1 MPGLPEPG
9 VRIVSLPTVVLSPSV
24 APLPAAALAAGLRT
38 ASVDPAVVLQA
49 AAVAAATPWTALDHL
64 AADRAPMSAPS
75 LPPAPPAVPPPL
87 PVAPAA
93 AAAAALLAASSS
105 ATVALPVV
113 PGAAELTAGW
123 TAGGVVAR
131 PAADRLTLSPATVA
145 LPPDPAAAG
154 RPAAALMLD
163 LLGGLTGEPASRLHL
178 LAASGPDLAA
188 AAAAATPAARGPGEW
203 LQVLVRGI
211 VHGLDERQV
220 DVTLGLSLQRQTGP
234 VAVDAARL
242 ELIRATLEQLAQA
255 TIDLDYPG
263 SAAALAGH
271 SLRFQAVLDPAGL
284 WPMQSFL
291 LSGLLLLGP
300 ARDAAAPTDT
310 PDAAEGCDADDGADG
325 GDHPAPA
332 DDETTEPE
340 APERDEG
347 ALATPAASEWPAD
360 GGPPLISARQW
371 LDLELRHWRRQLR
384 SWMQLPMARPPPTP
398 GSAAHRRL

>member
-9 VRIVSLPTVVLSPSV
+9 VRIVSLPTVLLSP
-24 APLPAAALAAGLRT
+24 PAAPSPAGALAAGLRT

-64 AADRAPMSAPS
+64 AADRAPMSVPS
-75 LPPAPPAVPPPL
+75 SPIAPPAVPPQS

-93 AAAAALLAASSS
+93 AAAAAALLAPSLS
-105 ATVALPVV
+105 ATASATGAVPVV
-113 PGAAELTAGW
+113 PGAAGLAVGWSAGW
-123 TAGGVVAR
+123 GAAR

-145 LPPDPAAAG
+145 LPPDPFAAG

-178 LAASGPDLAA
+178 LAAGGPDLAA
-188 AAAAATPAARGPGEW
+188 AAAAAMPAARGPGEW

-234 VAVDAARL
+234 VPVDAARL

-300 ARDAAAPTDT
+300 AREAAAPTDA
-310 PDAAEGCDADDGADG
+310 PDVAEACDADEGS
-325 GDHPAPA
+325 DHQASE
-332 DDETTEPE
+332 DDEAAEPE
-340 APERDEG
+340 DPARDEG
-347 ALATPAASEWPAD
+347 ALAAPAASELPAD

-384 SWMQLPMARPPPTP
+384 SWMQLPLAPPLGSMAQR
-398 GSAAHRRL
+398 GR

>member
-1 MPGLPEPG
+1 M
-9 VRIVSLPTVVLSPSV
+9 RIVSLPTVVLSP
-24 APLPAAALAAGLRT
+24 PAAPSPAGALAAGLRT

-64 AADRAPMSAPS
+64 AADRAPMPVPS
-75 LPPAPPAVPPPL
+75 SPVVVPAVPPQL

-93 AAAAALLAASSS
+93 AAAAALLAPSLS
-105 ATVALPVV
+105 ATASATGAVPVV
-113 PGAAELTAGW
+113 PGAAGLAVGWSAGW
-123 TAGGVVAR
+123 GAAR

-178 LAASGPDLAA
+178 LAAGGPDLAA
-188 AAAAATPAARGPGEW
+188 AAAAAMPAARGPGEW

-234 VAVDAARL
+234 VPVDAARL

-291 LSGLLLLGP
+291 LSGLLILGP
-300 ARDAAAPTDT
+300 AREAAAPTDA
-310 PDAAEGCDADDGADG
+310 PDAAEDCDADDTDDG
-325 GDHPAPA
+325 NEHQASA
-332 DDETTEPE
+332 DDEAAEPE
-340 APERDEG
+340 APAHGDEP
-347 ALATPAASEWPAD
+347 LAAPVASELPAD

-384 SWMQLPMARPPPTP
+384 QWMQLPMATLPPVP
-398 GSAAHRRL
+398 GSMAQRGR

>member
-1 MPGLPEPG
+1 MPGLPEPV
-9 VRIVSLPTVVLSPSV
+9 VRIVSLPTVVLSPPA
-24 APLPAAALAAGLRT
+24 APLPAGLRT

-49 AAVAAATPWTALDHL
+49 AAVVAATPWTALDHL
-64 AADRAPMSAPS
+64 AADRAPMSVPS
-75 LPPAPPAVPPPL
+75 SPVVPPAVPPL
-87 PVAPAA
+87 SPVAPAA
-93 AAAAALLAASSS
+93 AAVAALLAPVSS
-105 ATVALPVV
+105 ATGALPVV
-113 PGAAELTAGW
+113 PGAAGPTAGW
-123 TAGGVVAR
+123 TAGWVAAR

-178 LAASGPDLAA
+178 LAAGGPDLAA
-188 AAAAATPAARGPGEW
+188 ATATVTPAARGPGEW

-234 VAVDAARL
+234 VPVDATRL

-255 TIDLDYPG
+255 TVDLDYPG

-291 LSGLLLLGP
+291 LSGLLILGP
-300 ARDAAAPTDT
+300 AREAAAPTDT
-310 PDAAEGCDADDGADG
+310 PDAAEACDADDTAG
-325 GDHPAPA
+325 GDDQAPA
-332 DDETTEPE
+332 DDEAAEPE
-340 APERDEG
+340 DPAHGDEPP
-347 ALATPAASEWPAD
+347 ALPAASELSAD

-384 SWMQLPMARPPPTP
+384 SWMQLPMATLPPVP
-398 GSAAHRRL
+398 GSMAQRGR